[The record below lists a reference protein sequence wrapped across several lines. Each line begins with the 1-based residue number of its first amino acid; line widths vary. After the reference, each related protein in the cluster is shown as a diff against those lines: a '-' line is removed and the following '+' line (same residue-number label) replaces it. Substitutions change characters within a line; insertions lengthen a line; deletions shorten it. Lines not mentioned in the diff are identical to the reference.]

1 MSLGFV
7 QHPCAP
13 QTPHCNPADR
23 YPPAEMRRF
32 ADKLHAAGQH
42 WAPIFNP
49 GISVQPGYRA
59 YEEGNAQ
66 GIWIRDVN
74 GNPYKGQ
81 VSAWWALG
89 GAGMACA
96 AALSVWNCQ

>member
-1 MSLGFV
+1 MRQFV
-7 QHPCAP
+7 
-13 QTPHCNPADR
+13 
-23 YPPAEMRRF
+23 
-32 ADKLHAAGQH
+32 DKLHADGQH

-66 GIWIRDVN
+66 GIWIKDVN

-81 VSAWWALG
+81 VRP
-89 GAGMACA
+89 CFQ
-96 AALSVWNCQ
+96 V